1 MDSATSASPGLTVA
15 SAADGLGSAAEGP
28 RVASTLALVMLLIG
42 ESLPD
47 HLREKY
53 APAPNPRTVLMN
65 AARNLGLTVRSRSSS
80 VVFHHE
86 PSVSRMVC

>member
-1 MDSATSASPGLTVA
+1 MDSATSASPGLPVP

-28 RVASTLALVMLLIG
+28 EVVSTLAPVMLLIG

-47 HLREKY
+47 HFRHKY
-53 APAPNPRTVLMN
+53 APAPEPEDGPHERGG
-65 AARNLGLTVRSRSSS
+65 RIRPTVRSTRK
-80 VVFHHE
+80 VVFHQK

>member
-1 MDSATSASPGLTVA
+1 MAASRWAMDSATSASPGLTVA

-53 APAPNPRTVLMN
+53 APAP
-65 AARNLGLTVRSRSSS
+65 
-80 VVFHHE
+80 E
-86 PSVSRMVC
+86 P

>member
-1 MDSATSASPGLTVA
+1 
-15 SAADGLGSAAEGP
+15 
-28 RVASTLALVMLLIG
+28 VASTLALVMLLIG
-42 ESLPD
+42 ESLPN

-53 APAPNPRTVLMN
+53 APAPEPEDGPDERG
-65 AARNLGLTVRSRSSS
+65 AKSRPNRAIPLSN

>member
-1 MDSATSASPGLTVA
+1 
-15 SAADGLGSAAEGP
+15 
-28 RVASTLALVMLLIG
+28 MLLIG

-80 VVFHHE
+80 VVFRHG
-86 PSVSRMVC
+86 PSMSRMVC